1 MFQERTLSDVAEDDN
16 LVDDDIS
23 APFPFV
29 TSASSGPAPVIY
41 SVAQSKVVVYKPE
54 KTTSTTKTPPT
65 TSSTTQTTSA
75 STTTTVKPFH
85 YQLPS
90 TEPVVQNV
98 QTIPRN
104 NIKKRPIL
112 YAKRRPGGK
121 TSVSKPFE
129 YLSRLSQFFSDR
141 VLTGRTQNRQ
151 RLVGK
156 LPKPLNYRNPL
167 NS

>member
-1 MFQERTLSDVAEDDN
+1 M
-16 LVDDDIS
+16 VDDDIS

-54 KTTSTTKTPPT
+54 KTTSTTTTTT
-65 TSSTTQTTSA
+65 TSTTTQTASA

-98 QTIPRN
+98 PTLPRN

-112 YAKRRPGGK
+112 YTKRRPGGK

-141 VLTGRTQNRQ
+141 VRAGRTQRTQNRQ
-151 RLVGK
+151 R
-156 LPKPLNYRNPL
+156 PSNYRHPV